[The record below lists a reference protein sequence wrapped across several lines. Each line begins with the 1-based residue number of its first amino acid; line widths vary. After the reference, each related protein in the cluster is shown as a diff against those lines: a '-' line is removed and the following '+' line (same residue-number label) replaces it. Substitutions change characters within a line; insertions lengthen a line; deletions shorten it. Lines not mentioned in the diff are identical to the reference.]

1 MPHRPHASRFA
12 AAVLAVVALVSSAP
26 GASVL
31 AEPTGTRPASLAGVS
46 TTPPGLRAEVV
57 AGAFAPVARHALA
70 SDEGAVDIGPRHAPA
85 TVALAAASPKSA
97 VKAPVRTTVKAPVKA
112 PVKRTVAPRTVAVPK
127 PRPAAQTTTTVYRGT
142 NHMWMPALGINRSVS
157 WFPCSR
163 STPPGLAVYRW
174 GCAGANNVYLFAHAY
189 AAFKPLHD
197 AYVGGRLRKGMKVM
211 YADGSGRVRTYA
223 IAWWR
228 LTTPDNGAFAYAAQ
242 SRPSLTLQTC
252 VGSRS
257 QYRLIVRLVQVG

>member
-26 GASVL
+26 TASVL
-31 AEPTGTRPASLAGVS
+31 AVPTASRPASLAGAS
-46 TTPPGLRAEVV
+46 TTPPGLRADVV

-70 SDEGAVDIGPRHAPA
+70 SDDGAADIGPRHAPA
-85 TVALAAASPKSA
+85 AVAVAVASPKA
-97 VKAPVRTTVKAPVKA
+97 TAKAPAKPTVKRSVRAA
-112 PVKRTVAPRTVAVPK
+112 VAPRTVAAPK
-127 PRPAAQTTTTVYRGT
+127 PHTSAPTATAVYRGT

-228 LTTPDNGAFAYAAQ
+228 LTTPENGLFAYAAQ